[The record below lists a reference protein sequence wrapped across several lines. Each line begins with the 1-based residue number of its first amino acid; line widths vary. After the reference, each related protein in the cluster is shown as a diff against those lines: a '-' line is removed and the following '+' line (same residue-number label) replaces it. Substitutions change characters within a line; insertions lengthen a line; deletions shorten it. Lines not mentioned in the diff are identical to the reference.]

1 MGKHALYVPLLPH
14 QHSQRHTKSSAYTV
28 HCAEADRLT
37 SIKNHLQPST
47 MSDKI
52 VLPSEGAHGERHGTA
67 TATCYC
73 GAVQIE
79 VPTEGEGLVD
89 TFICHCTDCRKIT
102 ARYFGEAAPFRYRL
116 NIPG

>member
-1 MGKHALYVPLLPH
+1 M
-14 QHSQRHTKSSAYTV
+14 T
-28 HCAEADRLT
+28 E
-37 SIKNHLQPST
+37 
-47 MSDKI
+47 KI
-52 VLPSEGAHGERHGTA
+52 VLPSEGAHGERDGTA

-102 ARYFGEAAPFRYRL
+102 AR
-116 NIPG
+116 

>member
-1 MGKHALYVPLLPH
+1 MLQLFRSTSTSNIIPTA
-14 QHSQRHTKSSAYTV
+14 S
-28 HCAEADRLT
+28 RLT
-37 SIKNHLQPST
+37 SIQNHLTPTT
-47 MSDKI
+47 MTEKI
-52 VLPSEGAHGERHGTA
+52 VLPSEGAHGEQDGTA

-102 ARYFGEAAPFRYRL
+102 ARYIQ
-116 NIPG
+116 IPIITPQTS

>member
-1 MGKHALYVPLLPH
+1 M
-14 QHSQRHTKSSAYTV
+14 
-28 HCAEADRLT
+28 
-37 SIKNHLQPST
+37 SIQDHLKPTDMKEQ
-47 MSDKI
+47 I
-52 VLPSEGAHGERHGTA
+52 VLPSEGAHGERDGTA

-102 ARYFGEAAPFRYRL
+102 ARSVHPPNRTSTATDIRIACLPRTL
-116 NIPG
+116 

>member
-1 MGKHALYVPLLPH
+1 
-14 QHSQRHTKSSAYTV
+14 
-28 HCAEADRLT
+28 
-37 SIKNHLQPST
+37 
-47 MSDKI
+47 MSEKI
-52 VLPSEGAHGERHGTA
+52 NLPSKGAHSEKNGTA

-102 ARYFGEAAPFRYRL
+102 ARYVQQQYISSSWL
-116 NIPG
+116 NLPLIPY